1 MIVIVSVIILTFF
14 LGMAAGVKLT
24 ELIHK
29 MRLKKQEDDILEDRT
44 KQFKE
49 ILTKVS
55 TGKSRFKTR
64 VNQTSYISVKLTEHG
79 KVNVVYLMDKKD
91 IAIFKEDKCLYTS
104 DQVDQNLLTDIIT
117 AIENR
122 HGWRIEDVVNVLGF
136 VFYREDFE
144 KSFGMKFDDISKSL
158 GMRQQQSDSEIDNI
172 VNNNETKFDIDEV
185 LDKIGKLGIEMLS
198 EEEREFL
205 DNYSKK

>member
-1 MIVIVSVIILTFF
+1 
-14 LGMAAGVKLT
+14 MAAGVKLA
-24 ELIHK
+24 EFIAN
-29 MRLKKQEDDILEDRT
+29 KKIKKENDDILKDRQ
-44 KQFKE
+44 KQYTE
-49 ILTKVS
+49 ILTKLS
-55 TGKSRFKTR
+55 NGKTRFKTR
-64 VNQTSYISVKLTEHG
+64 VNQTVYISVKLTDHG
-79 KVNVVYLMDKKD
+79 KVNIVYLMDKKD

-117 AIENR
+117 SIENR
-122 HGWRIEDVVNVLGF
+122 HGWKIDDVVNVLGF

-158 GMRQQQSDSEIDNI
+158 GMRPQSESEIDNI

-198 EEEREFL
+198 KEEREFL

>member
-1 MIVIVSVIILTFF
+1 MGIIFGIAIFL
-14 LGMAAGVKLT
+14 LGMTAGIKLT

-29 MRLKKQEDDILEDRT
+29 IRLKKQEDDILKDRQN
-44 KQFKE
+44 QFGE
-49 ILTKVS
+49 ILKKVS

-64 VNQTSYISVKLTEHG
+64 VNQTVYVSVKLKDHG

-104 DQVDQNLLTDIIT
+104 DLIDVNLINDIIT
-117 AIENR
+117 SIENR
-122 HGWRIEDVVNVLGF
+122 HGWRIADVVNVLGF

-144 KSFGMKFDDISKSL
+144 KSFGMKFEDISSSL
-158 GMRQQQSDSEIDNI
+158 GMKPQSDSEIDNI
-172 VNNNETKFDIDEV
+172 VNKNETKFDIDEV

-198 EEEREFL
+198 KEEREFL

>member
-1 MIVIVSVIILTFF
+1 MGILFIITAFIM
-14 LGMAAGVKLT
+14 GMAAGLKLA
-24 ELIHK
+24 EFISN
-29 MRLKKQEDDILEDRT
+29 KKIQKQNDDILKDRQN
-44 KQFKE
+44 QFNE
-49 ILTKVS
+49 ILTKLS
-55 TGKSRFKTR
+55 TGKTRFKTR
-64 VNQTSYISVKLTEHG
+64 VNQTVYISVKLKDHG
-79 KVNVVYLMDKKD
+79 KVNLLYLMDKKD

-104 DQVDQNLLTDIIT
+104 DQVDQNLLIDIIT
-117 AIENR
+117 SIENR
-122 HGWRIEDVVNVLGF
+122 HGWKIEDVVNVLGF

-185 LDKIGKLGIEMLS
+185 LDKICKLGIEMLS

>member
-1 MIVIVSVIILTFF
+1 MGILFIITAFL
-14 LGMAAGVKLT
+14 LGMASGLKLS
-24 ELIHK
+24 EFISN
-29 MRLKKQEDDILEDRT
+29 KKIQKQNDDILKDRQN
-44 KQFKE
+44 QFNE
-49 ILTKVS
+49 ILTKLS
-55 TGKSRFKTR
+55 TGKTRFKTR
-64 VNQTSYISVKLTEHG
+64 VNQTVYISVKLKDHG
-79 KVNVVYLMDKKD
+79 KVNLLYLMDKKD

-104 DQVDQNLLTDIIT
+104 DQVDQNLLIDIIT
-117 AIENR
+117 SIENR
-122 HGWRIEDVVNVLGF
+122 HGWKIEDVVNVLGF

-158 GMRQQQSDSEIDNI
+158 GMRPQSDSEIDNI

>member
-1 MIVIVSVIILTFF
+1 MGILFIITAFL
-14 LGMAAGVKLT
+14 LGMASGLKLS
-24 ELIHK
+24 EFISN
-29 MRLKKQEDDILEDRT
+29 KKIQKQNDDILKDR
-44 KQFKE
+44 QEQYSE
-49 ILTKVS
+49 ILTKLS
-55 TGKSRFKTR
+55 TGKTRFKTR
-64 VNQTSYISVKLTEHG
+64 VNQTVYISVKLKDHG
-79 KVNVVYLMDKKD
+79 KVNLLYLMDKKD

-117 AIENR
+117 SIENR
-122 HGWRIEDVVNVLGF
+122 HGWKIEDVVNVLGF

-198 EEEREFL
+198 EEEKEFL

>member
-1 MIVIVSVIILTFF
+1 MGILFIITAFIM
-14 LGMAAGVKLT
+14 GMAAGLKLA
-24 ELIHK
+24 EFISN
-29 MRLKKQEDDILEDRT
+29 KKIQKQNDDILEDRT

-122 HGWRIEDVVNVLGF
+122 HGWRIEDVVNILGF

>member
-1 MIVIVSVIILTFF
+1 MGIIFTITIFL
-14 LGMAAGVKLT
+14 LGMAAGVKLS
-24 ELIHK
+24 ELIYK
-29 MRLKKQEDDILEDRT
+29 MRLKKEEGDILKDRT
-44 KQFKE
+44 KQFNE

-64 VNQTSYISVKLTEHG
+64 VNQTSYISVKLTDHG

-91 IAIFKEDKCLYTS
+91 VAIFKEDKCLYTS
-104 DQVDQNLLTDIIT
+104 DLIDDNLISDIIA

-122 HGWRIEDVVNVLGF
+122 HGWRIADVVNVLGF

-144 KSFGMKFDDISKSL
+144 KSFGMRFEDISSSL
-158 GMRQQQSDSEIDNI
+158 GMKPQSESEIDNI
-172 VNNNETKFDIDEV
+172 VNKNETKFDIDEV

-198 EEEREFL
+198 KEEREFL

>member
-1 MIVIVSVIILTFF
+1 MGIIFTITIFL
-14 LGMAAGVKLT
+14 LGMAAGVKLS
-24 ELIHK
+24 ELIYK
-29 MRLKKQEDDILEDRT
+29 MRLKKEEGDILKDRT
-44 KQFKE
+44 KQFNE

-64 VNQTSYISVKLTEHG
+64 VNQTSYISVKLTDHG

-91 IAIFKEDKCLYTS
+91 VAIFKEDKCLYTS
-104 DQVDQNLLTDIIT
+104 DLIDDNLISDIIT

-122 HGWRIEDVVNVLGF
+122 HGWRISDVVNVLGF

-144 KSFGMKFDDISKSL
+144 KSFGMKFEDISSSL
-158 GMRQQQSDSEIDNI
+158 GMKPQSESEIDNI
-172 VNNNETKFDIDEV
+172 VNKNETKFDIDEV

-198 EEEREFL
+198 KEEREFL

>member
-1 MIVIVSVIILTFF
+1 MGILFIITAFL
-14 LGMAAGVKLT
+14 LGMASGLKLS
-24 ELIHK
+24 EFISN
-29 MRLKKQEDDILEDRT
+29 KKIQKQNDDILKDRQN
-44 KQFKE
+44 QFNE
-49 ILTKVS
+49 ILTKLS
-55 TGKSRFKTR
+55 TGKTRFKTR
-64 VNQTSYISVKLTEHG
+64 VNQTVYISVKLKDHG
-79 KVNVVYLMDKKD
+79 KVNLLYLMDKKD

-117 AIENR
+117 SIENR
-122 HGWRIEDVVNVLGF
+122 HGWKIEDVVNVLGF

-198 EEEREFL
+198 EEEKEFL

>member
-91 IAIFKEDKCLYTS
+91 VAIFKEDKCLYTS

-158 GMRQQQSDSEIDNI
+158 GMRQQQ
-172 VNNNETKFDIDEV
+172 
-185 LDKIGKLGIEMLS
+185 
-198 EEEREFL
+198 
-205 DNYSKK
+205 

>member
-1 MIVIVSVIILTFF
+1 MGIIFSIITFL
-14 LGMAAGVKLT
+14 LGMASGLKLA
-24 ELIHK
+24 EFVNKRKI
-29 MRLKKQEDDILEDRT
+29 KKENDDILKDRQ
-44 KQFKE
+44 KQFNE

-64 VNQTSYISVKLTEHG
+64 VNQTVYVSVKLSDHG
-79 KVNVVYLMDKKD
+79 KVNVVYLIDKKD
-91 IAIFKEDKCLYTS
+91 IAIFKEDKCIYTS
-104 DQVDQNLLTDIIT
+104 DQVDKNLITDIIVS
-117 AIENR
+117 IENR
-122 HGWRIEDVVNVLGF
+122 HGWRIDDVVNVLGF

-144 KSFGMKFDDISKSL
+144 KSFGMKFDDISKSI
-158 GMRQQQSDSEIDNI
+158 GMRPQSESEIDNI

-198 EEEREFL
+198 KEEREFL

>member
-1 MIVIVSVIILTFF
+1 MGILFIITAFIM
-14 LGMAAGVKLT
+14 GMAAGLKLA
-24 ELIHK
+24 EFISN
-29 MRLKKQEDDILEDRT
+29 KKIQKQNDDILKDRQN
-44 KQFKE
+44 QFNE
-49 ILTKVS
+49 ILTKLS
-55 TGKSRFKTR
+55 TGKTRFKTR
-64 VNQTSYISVKLTEHG
+64 VNQTVYISVKLKDHG
-79 KVNVVYLMDKKD
+79 KVNLLYLMDKKD

-104 DQVDQNLLTDIIT
+104 DQVDQNLLIDIIT
-117 AIENR
+117 SIENR
-122 HGWRIEDVVNVLGF
+122 HGWKIEDVVNVLGF

-198 EEEREFL
+198 EEEKEFL

>member
-1 MIVIVSVIILTFF
+1 MGILFIITAFL
-14 LGMAAGVKLT
+14 LGMASGLKLS
-24 ELIHK
+24 EFISN
-29 MRLKKQEDDILEDRT
+29 KKIQKQNDDILKDRQN
-44 KQFKE
+44 QFNE
-49 ILTKVS
+49 ILTKLS
-55 TGKSRFKTR
+55 TGKTRFKTR
-64 VNQTSYISVKLTEHG
+64 VNQTVYISVKLKDHG
-79 KVNVVYLMDKKD
+79 KVNLLYLMDKKD

-104 DQVDQNLLTDIIT
+104 DQVDQNLLIDIIT
-117 AIENR
+117 SIENR
-122 HGWRIEDVVNVLGF
+122 HGWKIEDVVNVLGF

>member
-1 MIVIVSVIILTFF
+1 M
-14 LGMAAGVKLT
+14 GMAAGLKLS
-24 ELIHK
+24 EFISN
-29 MRLKKQEDDILEDRT
+29 KKIQKQNDDILKDR
-44 KQFKE
+44 QEQYSE
-49 ILTKVS
+49 ILTKLS
-55 TGKSRFKTR
+55 TGKTRFKTR
-64 VNQTSYISVKLTEHG
+64 VNQTVYISVKLKDHG
-79 KVNVVYLMDKKD
+79 KVNLLYLMDKKD

-117 AIENR
+117 SIENR
-122 HGWRIEDVVNVLGF
+122 HGWKIEDVVNVLGF

>member
-1 MIVIVSVIILTFF
+1 MGIIFNITIFL
-14 LGMAAGVKLT
+14 LGMAAGVKLS
-24 ELIHK
+24 ELIYK
-29 MRLKKQEDDILEDRT
+29 IRLKKQEDDILKDRT
-44 KQFKE
+44 KQFDE

-64 VNQTSYISVKLTEHG
+64 VNQTSYISVKLTDHG

-104 DQVDQNLLTDIIT
+104 DLVDDDLISNIIT
-117 AIENR
+117 SIENR
-122 HGWRIEDVVNVLGF
+122 HGWRIADVVNVLGF

-144 KSFGMKFDDISKSL
+144 KSFGMRFEDISSSL
-158 GMRQQQSDSEIDNI
+158 GMKPQSESEIDNI
-172 VNNNETKFDIDEV
+172 VNKNETKFDIDEV

-198 EEEREFL
+198 KEEREFL

>member
-1 MIVIVSVIILTFF
+1 MGILFIITAFIM
-14 LGMAAGVKLT
+14 GMAAGLKLA
-24 ELIHK
+24 EFISN
-29 MRLKKQEDDILEDRT
+29 KKIQKQNDDILKDR
-44 KQFKE
+44 QEQYSE
-49 ILTKVS
+49 ILTKLS
-55 TGKSRFKTR
+55 TGKTRFKTR
-64 VNQTSYISVKLTEHG
+64 VNQTVYISVKLKDHG
-79 KVNVVYLMDKKD
+79 KVNLLYLMDKKD

-104 DQVDQNLLTDIIT
+104 DQVVQNLLTDIIT
-117 AIENR
+117 SIENR
-122 HGWRIEDVVNVLGF
+122 HGWKIEDVVNVLGF

>member
-1 MIVIVSVIILTFF
+1 MGIIFSIITFL
-14 LGMAAGVKLT
+14 LGMGAGVKLS
-24 ELIHK
+24 ELIYK
-29 MRLKKQEDDILEDRT
+29 MRLKKEEGDILKDRT
-44 KQFKE
+44 KQFSE

-64 VNQTSYISVKLTEHG
+64 VNQTSYISVKLTDHG

-104 DQVDQNLLTDIIT
+104 DLVDDDLISNIIT
-117 AIENR
+117 SIENR
-122 HGWRIEDVVNVLGF
+122 HGWRIADVVNVLGF

-144 KSFGMKFDDISKSL
+144 KSFGMKFEDISSSF
-158 GMRQQQSDSEIDNI
+158 GMKPQSDSEIDTI
-172 VNNNETKFDIDEV
+172 VNKNETKFDIDEV

>member
-1 MIVIVSVIILTFF
+1 MGIFFSIITFI
-14 LGMAAGVKLT
+14 LGIATGFKLA
-24 ELIHK
+24 EFIGN
-29 MRLKKQEDDILEDRT
+29 KKIQKENDDILKDRQ
-44 KQFKE
+44 KQYIE
-49 ILTKVS
+49 ILTKLS
-55 TGKSRFKTR
+55 TGKTRFKTR
-64 VNQTSYISVKLTEHG
+64 VNQTVYISVKLTDHG
-79 KVNVVYLMDKKD
+79 KVNIVYLMDKKD

-104 DQVDQNLLTDIIT
+104 DQVDQNLLSDIIT
-117 AIENR
+117 SIEYR
-122 HGWRIEDVVNVLGF
+122 HGWKIEDVVNVLGF

-158 GMRQQQSDSEIDNI
+158 GMRPQSESEIDNI

>member
-1 MIVIVSVIILTFF
+1 MGIIFSIITFL
-14 LGMAAGVKLT
+14 LGMGAGVKLS
-24 ELIHK
+24 ELIYK
-29 MRLKKQEDDILEDRT
+29 MRLKKEEGDILKDRT
-44 KQFKE
+44 KQFSE

-64 VNQTSYISVKLTEHG
+64 VNQTSYISVKLTDHG

-91 IAIFKEDKCLYTS
+91 VAIFKEDKCLYTS
-104 DQVDQNLLTDIIT
+104 DLIDENLISDIIT
-117 AIENR
+117 SIENR
-122 HGWRIEDVVNVLGF
+122 HGWRIADVVNVLGF

-144 KSFGMKFDDISKSL
+144 KSFGMRFEDISSSL
-158 GMRQQQSDSEIDNI
+158 GMKPQSESEIDNI
-172 VNNNETKFDIDEV
+172 VNKNETKFDIDEV

-198 EEEREFL
+198 KEEREFL

>member
-1 MIVIVSVIILTFF
+1 MGILFIITAFL
-14 LGMAAGVKLT
+14 LGMAAGLKLS
-24 ELIHK
+24 EFISN
-29 MRLKKQEDDILEDRT
+29 KKIQKQNDDILKDRQN
-44 KQFKE
+44 QFNE
-49 ILTKVS
+49 ILTKLS
-55 TGKSRFKTR
+55 TGKTRFKTR
-64 VNQTSYISVKLTEHG
+64 VNQTVYISVKLKDHG
-79 KVNVVYLMDKKD
+79 KVNLLYLMDKKD

-117 AIENR
+117 SIENR
-122 HGWRIEDVVNVLGF
+122 HGWKIEDVVNVLGF

-198 EEEREFL
+198 EEEKEFL

>member
-1 MIVIVSVIILTFF
+1 MGILFIITAFIM
-14 LGMAAGVKLT
+14 GMAAGLKLA
-24 ELIHK
+24 EFISN
-29 MRLKKQEDDILEDRT
+29 KKIQKQNDDILKDRQN
-44 KQFKE
+44 QFNE
-49 ILTKVS
+49 ILTKLS
-55 TGKSRFKTR
+55 TGKTRFKTR
-64 VNQTSYISVKLTEHG
+64 VNQTVYISVKLKDHG
-79 KVNVVYLMDKKD
+79 KVNLLYLMDKKD

-117 AIENR
+117 SIENR
-122 HGWRIEDVVNVLGF
+122 HGWKIEDVVNVLGF

-198 EEEREFL
+198 EEEKEFL

>member
-1 MIVIVSVIILTFF
+1 MGIIFSIITFL
-14 LGMAAGVKLT
+14 LGMGAGVKLS
-24 ELIHK
+24 ELIYK
-29 MRLKKQEDDILEDRT
+29 MRLKKEEGDILKDRT
-44 KQFKE
+44 KQFSE

-64 VNQTSYISVKLTEHG
+64 VNQTSYISVKLTDHG

-91 IAIFKEDKCLYTS
+91 VAIFKEDKCLYTS
-104 DQVDQNLLTDIIT
+104 DLIDDNLISDIIT
-117 AIENR
+117 SIENR
-122 HGWRIEDVVNVLGF
+122 HGWRIADVVNVLGF

-144 KSFGMKFDDISKSL
+144 KSFGMRFEDISSSL
-158 GMRQQQSDSEIDNI
+158 GMKPQSESEIDNI
-172 VNNNETKFDIDEV
+172 VNKNETKFDIDEV

-198 EEEREFL
+198 KEEREFL

>member
-1 MIVIVSVIILTFF
+1 M
-14 LGMAAGVKLT
+14 GMAAGLKLA
-24 ELIHK
+24 EFISN
-29 MRLKKQEDDILEDRT
+29 KKIQKQNDDILKDRQN
-44 KQFKE
+44 QFNE
-49 ILTKVS
+49 ILTKLS
-55 TGKSRFKTR
+55 TGKTRFKTR
-64 VNQTSYISVKLTEHG
+64 VNQTVYISVKLKDHG
-79 KVNVVYLMDKKD
+79 KVNLLYLMDKKD

-104 DQVDQNLLTDIIT
+104 DQVDQNLLIDIIT
-117 AIENR
+117 SIENR
-122 HGWRIEDVVNVLGF
+122 HGWKIEDVVNVLGF

-198 EEEREFL
+198 KEEKEFL

>member
-1 MIVIVSVIILTFF
+1 MGIIFNITIFL
-14 LGMAAGVKLT
+14 LGMAAGVKLS
-24 ELIHK
+24 ELIYK
-29 MRLKKQEDDILEDRT
+29 MRLKKEEGDILKDRT
-44 KQFKE
+44 KQFNE

-64 VNQTSYISVKLTEHG
+64 VNQTSYISVKLTDHG

-91 IAIFKEDKCLYTS
+91 VAIFKEDKCLYTS
-104 DQVDQNLLTDIIT
+104 DLVDDDLISNIIT
-117 AIENR
+117 SIENR
-122 HGWRIEDVVNVLGF
+122 HGWRIADVVNVLGF

-144 KSFGMKFDDISKSL
+144 KSFGMRFEDISSSL
-158 GMRQQQSDSEIDNI
+158 GMKPQSESEIDNI
-172 VNNNETKFDIDEV
+172 VNKNETKFDIDEV

-198 EEEREFL
+198 KEEREFL

>member
-1 MIVIVSVIILTFF
+1 MIVIGIILTFL

-24 ELIHK
+24 DLIHK
-29 MRLKKQEDDILEDRT
+29 MRLKKQEDDILKDRN
-44 KQFKE
+44 KQFNE

-64 VNQTSYISVKLTEHG
+64 VNQTVYVSVKLKDHG

-104 DQVDQNLLTDIIT
+104 DLIDANLINDIIT
-117 AIENR
+117 SIENR
-122 HGWRIEDVVNVLGF
+122 HGWRIADVVNVLGF

-144 KSFGMKFDDISKSL
+144 KSFGMKFEDISSSL
-158 GMRQQQSDSEIDNI
+158 GMKPQSDSEIDNI
-172 VNNNETKFDIDEV
+172 VNKNETKFDIDEV

-198 EEEREFL
+198 KEEREFL

>member
-1 MIVIVSVIILTFF
+1 MGILFIITAFIM
-14 LGMAAGVKLT
+14 GMAAGLKLA
-24 ELIHK
+24 EFISN
-29 MRLKKQEDDILEDRT
+29 KKIQKQNDDILKDRQN
-44 KQFKE
+44 QFNE
-49 ILTKVS
+49 ILTKLS
-55 TGKSRFKTR
+55 TGKTRFKTR
-64 VNQTSYISVKLTEHG
+64 VNQTVYISVKLKDHG
-79 KVNVVYLMDKKD
+79 KVNLLYLMDKKD

-104 DQVDQNLLTDIIT
+104 DQVDQNLLIDIIT
-117 AIENR
+117 SIENR
-122 HGWRIEDVVNVLGF
+122 HGWKIEDVVNVLGF

>member
-1 MIVIVSVIILTFF
+1 
-14 LGMAAGVKLT
+14 VKL
-24 ELIHK
+24 K
-29 MRLKKQEDDILEDRT
+29 D
-44 KQFKE
+44 
-49 ILTKVS
+49 
-55 TGKSRFKTR
+55 
-64 VNQTSYISVKLTEHG
+64 HG
-79 KVNVVYLMDKKD
+79 KVNLLYLMDKKD

-104 DQVDQNLLTDIIT
+104 DQVDQNLLIDIIT
-117 AIENR
+117 SIENR
-122 HGWRIEDVVNVLGF
+122 HGWKIEDVVNVLGF

-158 GMRQQQSDSEIDNI
+158 GMRPQSDSEIDNI

>member
-1 MIVIVSVIILTFF
+1 MGILFIITSFIM
-14 LGMAAGVKLT
+14 GMAAGLKLS
-24 ELIHK
+24 EFISN
-29 MRLKKQEDDILEDRT
+29 KKIQKQNDDILKDRQN
-44 KQFKE
+44 QFNE
-49 ILTKVS
+49 ILTKLS
-55 TGKSRFKTR
+55 TGKTRFKTR
-64 VNQTSYISVKLTEHG
+64 VNQTVYISVKLKDHG
-79 KVNVVYLMDKKD
+79 KVNLLYLMDKKD

-104 DQVDQNLLTDIIT
+104 DQVDQNLLIDIIT
-117 AIENR
+117 SIENR
-122 HGWRIEDVVNVLGF
+122 HGWKIEDVVNVLGF

-198 EEEREFL
+198 KEEKEFL

>member
-1 MIVIVSVIILTFF
+1 M
-14 LGMAAGVKLT
+14 GMAAGLKLS
-24 ELIHK
+24 EFISN
-29 MRLKKQEDDILEDRT
+29 KKIQKQNDDILKDR
-44 KQFKE
+44 QEQYSE
-49 ILTKVS
+49 ILTKLS
-55 TGKSRFKTR
+55 TGKTRFKTR
-64 VNQTSYISVKLTEHG
+64 VNQTVYISVKLKDHG
-79 KVNVVYLMDKKD
+79 KVNLLYLMDKKD

-104 DQVDQNLLTDIIT
+104 DQVDQNLLIDIIT
-117 AIENR
+117 SIENR
-122 HGWRIEDVVNVLGF
+122 HGWKIEDVVNVLGF

>member
-1 MIVIVSVIILTFF
+1 
-14 LGMAAGVKLT
+14 
-24 ELIHK
+24 
-29 MRLKKQEDDILEDRT
+29 
-44 KQFKE
+44 
-49 ILTKVS
+49 
-55 TGKSRFKTR
+55 
-64 VNQTSYISVKLTEHG
+64 VKLTEHG

>member
-91 IAIFKEDKCLYTS
+91 VAIFKEDKCLYTS

-117 AIENR
+117 ANHLE
-122 HGWRIEDVVNVLGF
+122 
-136 VFYREDFE
+136 
-144 KSFGMKFDDISKSL
+144 
-158 GMRQQQSDSEIDNI
+158 
-172 VNNNETKFDIDEV
+172 
-185 LDKIGKLGIEMLS
+185 
-198 EEEREFL
+198 
-205 DNYSKK
+205 

>member
-91 IAIFKEDKCLYTS
+91 VAIFKEDKCLYTS

>member
-1 MIVIVSVIILTFF
+1 MIVSVIILTFF

-91 IAIFKEDKCLYTS
+91 VAIFKEDKCLYTS

-144 KSFGMKFDDISKSL
+144 KSFGMRFEDISKSL

-198 EEEREFL
+198 KEEKEFL

>member
-1 MIVIVSVIILTFF
+1 MGILFIITAFI
-14 LGMAAGVKLT
+14 LGMASGLKLA
-24 ELIHK
+24 EFIAN
-29 MRLKKQEDDILEDRT
+29 KKIQKQNDDILKDRQN
-44 KQFKE
+44 QFNE
-49 ILTKVS
+49 ILTKLS
-55 TGKSRFKTR
+55 TGKTRFKTR
-64 VNQTSYISVKLTEHG
+64 VNQTVYISVKLKDHG
-79 KVNVVYLMDKKD
+79 KVNLLYLMDKKD

-104 DQVDQNLLTDIIT
+104 DQVEQNLLTDIIT
-117 AIENR
+117 TIENR
-122 HGWRIEDVVNVLGF
+122 HGWKIEDVVNVLGF

-158 GMRQQQSDSEIDNI
+158 GMRQQQSDSEIDSI

>member
-1 MIVIVSVIILTFF
+1 MGIIFTITIFL
-14 LGMAAGVKLT
+14 LGMAAGVKLS
-24 ELIHK
+24 ELIYK
-29 MRLKKQEDDILEDRT
+29 MRLKKEEGDILKDRT
-44 KQFKE
+44 KQFNE

-64 VNQTSYISVKLTEHG
+64 VNQTSYISVKLTDHG

-91 IAIFKEDKCLYTS
+91 VAIFKEDKCLYTS
-104 DQVDQNLLTDIIT
+104 DLIDDNLISDIIT
-117 AIENR
+117 SIENR
-122 HGWRIEDVVNVLGF
+122 HGWRIADVVNVLGF

-144 KSFGMKFDDISKSL
+144 KSFGMRFEDISSSL
-158 GMRQQQSDSEIDNI
+158 GMKPQSESEIDNI
-172 VNNNETKFDIDEV
+172 VNKNETKFDIDEV

-198 EEEREFL
+198 KEEREFL

>member
-1 MIVIVSVIILTFF
+1 MEIIFTITIFL
-14 LGMAAGVKLT
+14 LGMAAGVKLS
-24 ELIHK
+24 ELIYK
-29 MRLKKQEDDILEDRT
+29 MRLKKEEGDILKDRT
-44 KQFKE
+44 KQFNE

-64 VNQTSYISVKLTEHG
+64 VNQTSYISVKLTDHG

-91 IAIFKEDKCLYTS
+91 VAIFKEDKCLYTS
-104 DQVDQNLLTDIIT
+104 DLVDDDLISNIIT
-117 AIENR
+117 SIENR
-122 HGWRIEDVVNVLGF
+122 HGWRIADVVNVLGF

-144 KSFGMKFDDISKSL
+144 KSFGMRFEDISSSL
-158 GMRQQQSDSEIDNI
+158 GMKPQSESEIDNI
-172 VNNNETKFDIDEV
+172 VNKNETKFDIDEV

-198 EEEREFL
+198 KEEREFL

>member
-1 MIVIVSVIILTFF
+1 MGILFIITAFIM
-14 LGMAAGVKLT
+14 GMAAGLKLA
-24 ELIHK
+24 EFISN
-29 MRLKKQEDDILEDRT
+29 KKIQKQNDDILKDR
-44 KQFKE
+44 QEQYSE
-49 ILTKVS
+49 ILTKLS
-55 TGKSRFKTR
+55 TGKTRFKTR
-64 VNQTSYISVKLTEHG
+64 VNQTVYISVKLKDHG
-79 KVNVVYLMDKKD
+79 KVNLLYLMDKKD

-117 AIENR
+117 SIENR
-122 HGWRIEDVVNVLGF
+122 HGWKIEDVVNVLGF

>member
-1 MIVIVSVIILTFF
+1 MGIIFSIITFLLGVSSGL
-14 LGMAAGVKLT
+14 KLADIFNK
-24 ELIHK
+24 LKI
-29 MRLKKQEDDILEDRT
+29 KKQNDDILKDRQ
-44 KQFKE
+44 KQFAE

-64 VNQTSYISVKLTEHG
+64 VNQTVYISVKLADHG
-79 KVNVVYLMDKKD
+79 KVNVVYLIDKKD
-91 IAIFKEDKCLYTS
+91 IAIFKEEKCIYTS
-104 DQVDQNLLTDIIT
+104 DQVEKNLITDIIVS
-117 AIENR
+117 IENR
-122 HGWRIEDVVNVLGF
+122 HGWRIDDVVNVLGF

-158 GMRQQQSDSEIDNI
+158 GMKPQSESEIDNI
-172 VNNNETKFDIDEV
+172 VNNNENKFDIDEV

-198 EEEREFL
+198 KEEREFL